1 MLLTVLQERTVT
13 RVGDTRERRVDVKLV
28 VATNEDLSH
37 LVAEGRFRS
46 DLYMRLNPASA
57 IHLPALTERG
67 IDWSRLTEFTV
78 ERIGSEG
85 YLAGLLEEYSA
96 LTRQDLQGIRAHVD
110 GGAPLQKDG
119 VLQFWFPKPTIAQIR
134 EHRWPGNL
142 REFGMAIEN
151 ALTLAL
157 AEAIAAGGHAR
168 RSTGGR
174 ADVVQ
179 VRPKLVRDQLLAI
192 RVADPAQVDGKTM
205 GIVIR
210 TMPGLN
216 KVAQD
221 VERQYFIALYLQY
234 QGDFSAMASVLLG
247 DVDAARKVQ
256 LRFNQLGLRVRDLKD
271 QIA

>member
-1 MLLTVLQERTVT
+1 
-13 RVGDTRERRVDVKLV
+13 
-28 VATNEDLSH
+28 
-37 LVAEGRFRS
+37 
-46 DLYMRLNPASA
+46 MRLNPASA
-57 IHLPALTERG
+57 LHLPALIDRG
-67 IDWSRLTEFTV
+67 IDWARLTAFTV
-78 ERIGSEG
+78 DRIGSEG

-96 LTRQDLQGIRAHVD
+96 LTQQEANTIRAHV
-110 GGAPLQKDG
+110 GEGAPRQQEG
-119 VLQFWFPKPTIAQIR
+119 VLQFWFPKPTMAQIR

-168 RSTGGR
+168 RTAGGR
-174 ADVVQ
+174 SDVVQ
-179 VRPKLVRDQLLAI
+179 VRPKLVRDQLVAV
-192 RVADPAQVDGKTM
+192 RVQDEGQSDGKTM
-205 GIVIR
+205 DIVLR

-221 VERQYFIALYLQY
+221 VERQYFISLYLQY
-234 QGDFSAMASVLLG
+234 QGDFAAMASVLLG
-247 DVDAARKVQ
+247 DAEAARKVQ